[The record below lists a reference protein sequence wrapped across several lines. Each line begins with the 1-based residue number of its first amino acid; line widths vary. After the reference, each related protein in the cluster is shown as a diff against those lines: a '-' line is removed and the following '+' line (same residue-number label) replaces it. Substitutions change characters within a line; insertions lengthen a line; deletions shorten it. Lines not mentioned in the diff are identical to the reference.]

1 MGFGMMYFIVEN
13 NKSQKYADATVTA
26 KIVIVWEDFLYYFQA
41 LKTDFHRLHYVIFLN
56 MRQHF

>member
-26 KIVIVWEDFLYYFQA
+26 KIVIV
-41 LKTDFHRLHYVIFLN
+41 
-56 MRQHF
+56 